1 MLIKLVY
8 RYTQKD
14 ETPRLVRLLIQ
25 ATSRIRAEEIAM
37 AYHKKHH
44 PDELINLHVLS
55 AKFDHSY
62 DAVLNLNDIDLFDIP
77 KFKTSVYGNQSH
89 VPHERQSESFD
100 PTF

>member
-1 MLIKLVY
+1 MLIKLAY

-14 ETPRLVRLLIQ
+14 DTPRLVRLLIH
-25 ATSRIRAEEIAM
+25 ASSRIRAEEIAM

-44 PDELINLHVLS
+44 PDELKNLHVLS

-77 KFKTSVYGNQSH
+77 NFKTSIYGNKSN
-89 VPHERQSESFD
+89 VSHERQPKSFD
-100 PTF
+100 SAF